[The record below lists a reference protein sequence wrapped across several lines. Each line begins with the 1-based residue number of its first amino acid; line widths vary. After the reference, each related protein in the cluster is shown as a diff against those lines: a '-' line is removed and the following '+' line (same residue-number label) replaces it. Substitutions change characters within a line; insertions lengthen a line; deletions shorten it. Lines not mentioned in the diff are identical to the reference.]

1 MLMKSG
7 HVIEDVIPN
16 QQKKTQPME
25 YGTRSLGSAGGNRKA
40 AAQLEKASIDQLMF
54 ASQHRNDRMFSG
66 KENGLTQMPKEVD
79 SCWKLMTVSVSP
91 TGNESLTPSSKRLW
105 LALE

>member
-40 AAQLEKASIDQLMF
+40 AAQLEKPQST
-54 ASQHRNDRMFSG
+54 SSCSHRNIAMIGCFQERKM
-66 KENGLTQMPKEVD
+66 
-79 SCWKLMTVSVSP
+79 
-91 TGNESLTPSSKRLW
+91 
-105 LALE
+105 A